1 MPFIRHC
8 VECPKC
14 RTRYVVACSPY
25 RNGSCLIPTVVGSSD
40 EYLLYCSCC
49 RPAAFSRWGWSEMK
63 TCAVSKAAHLRGYGT
78 PEEIVQLT
86 AIRGMTGRP
95 KKTRSLNLG

>member
-1 MPFIRHC
+1 
-8 VECPKC
+8 
-14 RTRYVVACSPY
+14 
-25 RNGSCLIPTVVGSSD
+25 
-40 EYLLYCSCC
+40 
-49 RPAAFSRWGWSEMK
+49 MK

-86 AIRGMTGRP
+86 VIRGMTGRP